1 MSRAKIDPA
10 RSGAYMHGGTGTAL
24 LEIEVRDD
32 QQGEKKQ
39 GVYDEQHAEA
49 GVSPGEVGDAV
60 RNQSNTKTKIGK
72 LLYFERDIRYQK
84 RQHSQYFCGRKLHLE
99 VLWQSQMDERSFRS
113 IGERKMIVKDKIDDA
128 KYHDGT
134 DYRCCRPVNYS
145 LSIRELFA
153 GCCHDVLLVYN
164 CRYAQYICS
173 NRRLNCFGQKS
184 DAN

>member
-84 RQHSQYFCGRKLHLE
+84 RQYFAVVSSILKYFGNPRWTNAPSGPLE
-99 VLWQSQMDERSFRS
+99 K
-113 IGERKMIVKDKIDDA
+113 GK
-128 KYHDGT
+128 
-134 DYRCCRPVNYS
+134 
-145 LSIRELFA
+145 
-153 GCCHDVLLVYN
+153 
-164 CRYAQYICS
+164 
-173 NRRLNCFGQKS
+173 
-184 DAN
+184 